1 MHLPYQ
7 RRGSLRHALHVLLGC
22 ALLVHLWGNGCREEE
37 PAGNEPLPVHLN
49 LRLIAGSRYVYN
61 TWQLDLYG
69 SRVSS
74 TLSRRSLKVADTA
87 VVYGGFSNVNHL
99 IDSVY
104 VALQPGVNS
113 LDHVDSMYLRVTAN
127 GDVFWFGFLADL
139 IEKREGSIIESR
151 WDKVVSPSSSN
162 GSWSVGTTDSAGV
175 ELAFGRFSADQE
187 LIAVTVNGVPQ
198 AVAAYR
204 VDITSPRLAF
214 TLWLTDAPAG
224 FLRFREESDGFA
236 GIRGSFQEITTLSIP

>member
-1 MHLPYQ
+1 VYRAYQ
-7 RRGSLRHALHVLLGC
+7 RRASLRHVSHLLPGC
-22 ALLVHLWGNGCREEE
+22 ALLVLLWGSGCREEGPPE
-37 PAGNEPLPVHLN
+37 NDPFPIHLN
-49 LRLIAGSRYVYN
+49 LRLLAGSKYVYN
-61 TWQLDLYG
+61 TWQLDFYG

-99 IDSVY
+99 IDSTY

-113 LDHVDSMYLRVTAN
+113 LDHVDSVYMRVATN

-139 IEKREGSIIESR
+139 IEKREGSIIERR

-162 GSWSVGTTDSAGV
+162 GSWGVGTTDSAGV
-175 ELAFGRFSADQE
+175 VSAFGRFSPDQE
-187 LIAVTVNGVPQ
+187 LIAVAVNGVPQ

-204 VDITSPRLAF
+204 VDITSPRLGF
-214 TLWLTDAPAG
+214 TLWLTDAPTG

-236 GIRGSFQEITTLSIP
+236 SIRGSFQEITTLSIP